1 MLARRLTFLR
11 VVEVLPPLYD
21 ASGGRAKRLDTGA
34 AMERF
39 GEEARAIR
47 DFADIILVA
56 NVKDLKR
63 VKFDSVHAAVI
74 LQEDY
79 NLNAAP
85 VIVVRDQNRPQFL
98 STVLT
103 AISLGVNSMMIAW
116 GDDYPESSHVS
127 NVRDFADLA
136 GAIREAS
143 RIRSRA
149 RSPARLF
156 APVDLESLVYPKG
169 VALARERLR
178 AGADFL
184 LAQPPTTDDGET
196 FDWHDSLL
204 EKSGLKERVLP
215 NVFHFKDDAD
225 IRHYERMFGWM
236 LPRGLHQAAKGE
248 GGLAELETRVVRRLR
263 VTGYAGVYLSTRGN
277 PSVAERVLA

>member
-1 MLARRLTFLR
+1 MLARRLAFLR
-11 VVEVLPPLYD
+11 VVEILPPLYD
-21 ASGGRAKRLDTGA
+21 ASGGRRDRLATGA

-39 GEEARAIR
+39 GEEARSIR

-63 VKFDSVHAAVI
+63 VKFDSVHAAVT
-74 LQEDY
+74 LQDDY
-79 NLNAAP
+79 NLSAAP
-85 VIVVRDQNRPQFL
+85 VIVVRDLNRPQFL

-149 RSPARLF
+149 RSSARFF
-156 APVDLESLVYPKG
+156 APVDLEGLQNPKG

-196 FDWHDSLL
+196 FDRHDSLL
-204 EKSGLKERVLP
+204 EKSGLKEKVLP

-225 IRHYERMFGWM
+225 IRYYERMFGWR
-236 LPRGLHQAAKGE
+236 LPSELHQAANGE
-248 GGLAELETRVVRRLR
+248 GRLAELERRVVRRLR
-263 VTGYAGVYLSTRGN
+263 ASGYSGVYLSTRGN
-277 PSVAERVLA
+277 PSVAERALA